1 MGQGAVNTGCRP
13 LTFEQFSR
21 RPREIARAK
30 RLFVPR
36 SWPRALNI
44 AGVIAVSDYVL
55 SRTYLTTHQ
64 VARMVGASPS
74 TVLSWVD
81 RGWLPAHRTP
91 GGHRR
96 IDRQALVEFLRAH
109 DMPELVAENE
119 PVRLLL
125 ALLSVEEGRNL
136 ADQIH
141 ATHPGVRVDAT
152 EGVVE
157 TLARLFDAPPDAL
170 LVEAT
175 LPGIDVLVLCRELAQ
190 CSSSARVRVVVV
202 RPPSMS
208 SLDDGLREVG
218 VWGVIEG
225 PPTVAAVLDSLA
237 LANVNQMRPKAS

>member
-1 MGQGAVNTGCRP
+1 MKLKVNGD
-13 LTFEQFSR
+13 S
-21 RPREIARAK
+21 
-30 RLFVPR
+30 
-36 SWPRALNI
+36 
-44 AGVIAVSDYVL
+44 AVSFNVL

-109 DMPELVAENE
+109 DMPELVAEDE
-119 PVRLLL
+119 PLRILIALKSVDEGRILADRVRSLQPDVRLD
-125 ALLSVEEGRNL
+125 V
-136 ADQIH
+136 
-141 ATHPGVRVDAT
+141 T
-152 EGVVE
+152 EGVLE
-157 TLARLFDAPPDAL
+157 TLARLLDTPPDAL

-190 CSSSARVRVVVV
+190 FAASARVRVIVV

-208 SLDDGLREVG
+208 DLDGPLRDAG
-218 VWGVIEG
+218 VWSLIDTPARAEMVTES
-225 PPTVAAVLDSLA
+225 LSLA
-237 LANVNQMRPKAS
+237 NASQVRPKAS